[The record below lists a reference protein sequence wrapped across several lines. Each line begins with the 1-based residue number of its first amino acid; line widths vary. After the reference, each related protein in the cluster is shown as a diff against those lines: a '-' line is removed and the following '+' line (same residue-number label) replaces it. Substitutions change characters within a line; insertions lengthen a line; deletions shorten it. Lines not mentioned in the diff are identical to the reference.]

1 MLGGPTIATWR
12 GAIRRRGRYSIV
24 VIPIFRMNTR
34 ARLALTSR
42 LLRLPLLPIIRL
54 WLLLAGSDPAWI
66 LVAHLVVP
74 VLLAILLAVLLRKL
88 ATTGN
93 VLPLAPV
100 HVVETSRAWSL
111 SLHSPKTF

>member
-1 MLGGPTIATWR
+1 MQALVSLTP
-12 GAIRRRGRYSIV
+12 IRAN
-24 VIPIFRMNTR
+24 PHPWEPRMERKSLNTR